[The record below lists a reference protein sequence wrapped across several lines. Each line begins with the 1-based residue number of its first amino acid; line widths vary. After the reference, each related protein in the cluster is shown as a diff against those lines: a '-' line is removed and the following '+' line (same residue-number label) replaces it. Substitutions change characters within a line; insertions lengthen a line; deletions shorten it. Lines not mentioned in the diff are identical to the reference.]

1 MTTIEAADLKVGQ
14 TIVGDGR
21 REWAEPLTVEAIT
34 EVTPQ
39 SITFRATTPKAG
51 RRRIAVSVFADLN
64 IR

>member
-1 MTTIEAADLKVGQ
+1 MGIIEARDLKVGQ

-34 EVTPQ
+34 EVTSQ

-51 RRRIAVSVFADLN
+51 RRRIAVSVFAELALG
-64 IR
+64 